1 MTTSADA
8 ISTPLLIA
16 GEERPGGAGT
26 FPVYDPGQTGAI
38 IGYAAAASRDDAL
51 AAVAAA
57 EAAWPAWA
65 ALSATERV
73 GIVLAALSGLESDN
87 DARTDILSRE
97 NGKIRFEAFID
108 LAVFSGRFHQAA
120 AYAPELDVDE
130 HIAGP
135 PFNTTITKLS
145 RGAVTI
151 IYPFNWPLAILAASL
166 PAALMRSEE
175 HTSELQSPC

>member
-8 ISTPLLIA
+8 IRTPLLIA

-51 AAVAAA
+51 TAVAAA

-108 LAVFSGRFHQAA
+108 LAVFSGRFHQAEIGRA
-120 AYAPELDVDE
+120 HV
-130 HIAGP
+130 
-135 PFNTTITKLS
+135 
-145 RGAVTI
+145 
-151 IYPFNWPLAILAASL
+151 
-166 PAALMRSEE
+166 
-175 HTSELQSPC
+175 